1 MDPFI
6 IEKDFKLLKPDKY
19 TFFVLD
25 RIMRGSPEVLISD
38 HERLIICFSERP
50 FPVWIWT
57 PDDASE
63 EEMERAYQLAG
74 ENGLVTGEH
83 HFNMKYNLAEHFIR
97 RAARDGLKMKLLVNM
112 FAYDCPEPVRPEAE
126 ADGEIYRCEMRDVEE
141 LVSFLEMF
149 HNEIGIDQKDA
160 AGYRAD
166 AEAFIKAAEKEG
178 ITGHPVHIKLDTGM
192 CRLGFNPECDME
204 KLIARLKSQNAVIPR
219 SVFSHFVGSDSDGF
233 DAFSARQ
240 FALFDK
246 ASRQLQDAFDH
257 KILRHMDNS
266 AGIEHFPE
274 RQMDMCRLGL
284 GLYGVNP
291 RTNQIMNNVN
301 TLKTT
306 ILQMRN
312 VKAGE
317 TVGYSRKGV
326 LEHDSV
332 IAAIPI
338 GYADGLNRHL
348 GNRHCYCLVN
358 GQKAEYVGNICM
370 DVAMIDVTGIDCA
383 EGDMVEIFGDHL
395 PVTVLSDVLE
405 TIPYEVMTGISNRVK
420 RVYFQD

>member
-97 RAARDGLKMKLLVNM
+97 RAARDGLKMKLLVKM
-112 FAYDCPEPVRPEAE
+112 YAYDCPEPVRPEAE

-149 HNEIGIDQKDA
+149 HKEIGIDQKDA

-166 AEAFIKAAEKEG
+166 AEAFIKAGTMYFWKDAQGRHVASCRYAPNGEMASVNLVYTRPEFRRRHYAENLVYQVTVRAQEAG
-178 ITGHPVHIKLDTGM
+178 YVPMLYTDADYAASNA
-192 CRLGFNPECDME
+192 CYE
-204 KLIARLKSQNAVIPR
+204 K
-219 SVFSHFVGSDSDGF
+219 
-233 DAFSARQ
+233 
-240 FALFDK
+240 
-246 ASRQLQDAFDH
+246 
-257 KILRHMDNS
+257 
-266 AGIEHFPE
+266 
-274 RQMDMCRLGL
+274 
-284 GLYGVNP
+284 
-291 RTNQIMNNVN
+291 
-301 TLKTT
+301 
-306 ILQMRN
+306 
-312 VKAGE
+312 
-317 TVGYSRKGV
+317 
-326 LEHDSV
+326 
-332 IAAIPI
+332 I
-338 GYADGLNRHL
+338 GY
-348 GNRHCYCLVN
+348 
-358 GQKAEYVGNICM
+358 
-370 DVAMIDVTGIDCA
+370 
-383 EGDMVEIFGDHL
+383 
-395 PVTVLSDVLE
+395 VLRGRLC
-405 TIPYEVMTGISNRVK
+405 TIG
-420 RVYFQD
+420 